1 VNEQTALATEVKTWE
16 DVSNVLSLRDAKS
29 KCLQVGRDLNDPK
42 RLNKYDSRDV
52 EDTAPSRQERFVLD
66 PGDDVMK

>member
-1 VNEQTALATEVKTWE
+1 VNEQTALATEVKTWG